1 MLPKLSVSN
10 SVASD
15 VVNLLNDLKSRGLS
29 GDVSTSYSD
38 RLIYS
43 TDNSIY
49 QQLPQA
55 VIYPKT
61 KEDVNLL
68 MKLMGET
75 KYRGIELTPRG
86 GGTGT
91 NGQSLTS
98 GITMDLSRYM
108 NKILH
113 VDYENNY
120 AIVEP
125 GVVLDQLN
133 AFVSKNKFFAPNLS
147 PSSRATI
154 GGMVNTDAC
163 GQGSL
168 IYGKTAQHII
178 ELELQFVGGESH
190 VSKKVNHEDLCH
202 ICDGHSKTS
211 EIYRIV
217 SDVVRNNKRKNRR
230 KVPKND
236 TIHVGL

>member
-1 MLPKLSVSN
+1 MLAHFLE
-10 SVASD
+10 
-15 VVNLLNDLKSRGLS
+15 DLKRRGLRVRS
-29 GDVSTSYSD
+29 QLPTD

-55 VIYPKT
+55 VIYPKS
-61 KEDVNLL
+61 KEDINIL
-68 MKLMGET
+68 MTQLGET
-75 KYRGIELTPRG
+75 KYKNIELTPRG

-98 GITMDLSRYM
+98 GITMDLSRHM
-108 NKILH
+108 NSILH
-113 VDYENNY
+113 IDYENNY

-133 AFVSKNKFFAPNLS
+133 SIVSEKNKFFAPNLS
-147 PSSRATI
+147 PSNRATI

-168 IYGKTAQHII
+168 IYGKTADHLI
-178 ELELQFVGGESH
+178 ELELQFIGGETH
-190 VSKKVNHEDLCH
+190 TSKKVKKKSCVRFVRATPRLLR
-202 ICDGHSKTS
+202 
-211 EIYRIV
+211 YIV
-217 SDVVRNNKRKNRR
+217 
-230 KVPKND
+230 
-236 TIHVGL
+236 

>member
-133 AFVSKNKFFAPNLS
+133 AFVSKK
-147 PSSRATI
+147 
-154 GGMVNTDAC
+154 
-163 GQGSL
+163 
-168 IYGKTAQHII
+168 
-178 ELELQFVGGESH
+178 
-190 VSKKVNHEDLCH
+190 
-202 ICDGHSKTS
+202 
-211 EIYRIV
+211 
-217 SDVVRNNKRKNRR
+217 
-230 KVPKND
+230 
-236 TIHVGL
+236 